1 MGEKKRILNHK
12 TPINLGFFI
21 EMNTEQLHQIFLSS
35 SGICTDTRKVEEKN
49 IFFAIK
55 GANFDGN
62 SFAKEALLKGCSYA
76 VIDNFEQKKDD
87 RYIVVKNVLD
97 TLQELARYHRE
108 KLNCPVIGITGTN
121 GKTTTKELILA
132 VLSL

>member
-1 MGEKKRILNHK
+1 M
-12 TPINLGFFI
+12 GFFI
-21 EMNTEQLHQIFLSS
+21 EMNIEQLHQIFLSS
-35 SGICTDTRKVEEKN
+35 SGICTDTRKVEDKN

-87 RYIVVKNVLD
+87 RYIVVKTYLTPYKNLPGII
-97 TLQELARYHRE
+97 E
-108 KLNCPVIGITGTN
+108 K
-121 GKTTTKELILA
+121 
-132 VLSL
+132 S